1 MKNVSRNSIISICLC
16 FCTTIALAQ
25 SSEKLRKEQERLETK
40 IANTK
45 TLLSK
50 SKSSTENSL
59 SALRLIENQISYRE
73 RLLKNYDD
81 QIRGDELTVQR
92 KEQQIVELNT
102 RVDLLKDQYKELLI
116 FAYKH
121 RNKYSRLMFILTA
134 KSYFEARKRN
144 AYLRRIGELQKKQF
158 VVIQQNKN
166 LIAEQIDGVQKEKER
181 KLQVVSEKKKERGAI
196 EEDRLRKKEIYEQF
210 KKEEEALLAQL
221 RREEEDK
228 RQLKSRIQAAIQK
241 EIAEAEARRKKAEA
255 EARANAANNTNNS
268 SETTVVLKETKESK
282 ALSSNFA
289 SNKGKLPWPVST
301 GTITEHFGKNAH
313 PTLKNVYTNN
323 GGIDISA
330 PKNAQVRAVFT
341 GEITSVLNI
350 PGAGKVV
357 IIKHGNYRTVYSNLQ
372 DTYVTKGSK
381 ITTKKVIGSL
391 LSKDGETVSVLHFEI
406 HSVSGNSVTSLN
418 PALWIS
424 H

>member
-81 QIRGDELTVQR
+81 QIRGAELTVQR